1 MITTEVKG
9 HTTSVRFPV
18 LRVLKTSTSNNL
30 QNGTIVLFTD
40 DTMGMVV
47 HSPANVPPLGFH
59 ADAWASECFEDFC
72 GELTLKQE

>member
-18 LRVLKTSTSNNL
+18 LRMFKSTIDNPR
-30 QNGTIVLFTD
+30 NGTIVLFTD
-40 DTMGMVV
+40 DTTGMVV
-47 HSPANVPPLGFH
+47 HSPANVPSLGFH
-59 ADAWASECFEDFC
+59 ADGWLTEQFEDFC